1 MPTANVRMA
10 SPAAEAL
17 RALPADQAT
26 AVAAAIS
33 RIGRDE
39 GVPFELPGQDGPQY
53 TVMIPDNDH
62 APVVIY
68 TQPPKLEGG
77 GYRVT
82 GLLDRDAY
90 NAYTRSDEPGFFET
104 AAGKAL
110 IGLGALAV
118 VYGLTRGSGKSSP
131 SS

>member
-1 MPTANVRMA
+1 VPCRPIRRQPWRLP
-10 SPAAEAL
+10 SPALAETKVF
-17 RALPADQAT
+17 P
-26 AVAAAIS
+26 S
-33 RIGRDE
+33 
-39 GVPFELPGQDGPQY
+39 
-53 TVMIPDNDH
+53 
-62 APVVIY
+62 PVVIY